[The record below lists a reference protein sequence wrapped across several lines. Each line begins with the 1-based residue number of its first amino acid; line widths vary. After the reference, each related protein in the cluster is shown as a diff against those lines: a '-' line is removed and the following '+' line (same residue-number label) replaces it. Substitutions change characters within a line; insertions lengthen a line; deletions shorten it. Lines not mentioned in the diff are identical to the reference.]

1 MTPELKHIIEQIS
14 RETQYQKEQIVWGE
28 FVHNIASADS
38 IDAIAKNKRILC
50 AYFGMTPDTLTQ
62 FCQENIHRLFP
73 RYVENFKNYLIEW
86 SEIEKFKQHVT
97 DEKIL
102 EEIEKLSIYAADMN
116 LLSRFIWC
124 YNNGGSE
131 SELLEYLS
139 QCNDKE
145 IKTKMLSYLS
155 NSKELPT
162 DNLPKENKTVISH
175 VNKTFKEELGD
186 ALMIGYNR
194 EEILKQYG
202 LHHLIDKK

>member
-1 MTPELKHIIEQIS
+1 M
-14 RETQYQKEQIVWGE
+14 
-28 FVHNIASADS
+28 
-38 IDAIAKNKRILC
+38 
-50 AYFGMTPDTLTQ
+50 MPDTLTQ

-73 RYVENFKNYLIEW
+73 RYVEDFKNYLIDW

-116 LLSRFIWC
+116 LLYRFIWC

-131 SELLEYLS
+131 TELLEYLS
-139 QCNDKE
+139 KCKNKE
-145 IKTKMLSYLS
+145 IKTKMLGYLS
-155 NSKELPT
+155 NCNELPT
-162 DNLPKENKTVISH
+162 NEVPKDNKTVISH